1 MITREI
7 TNITFD
13 DTMNEI
19 AKTLLKFIYKTVC
32 IEINLWVEVRT
43 NQQNKYLWKV
53 FDIISKETG
62 YTLEQTKY
70 LILSAVGHIE
80 QFANKKTGEINTIL
94 KPTKTLSTKDFGEL
108 TERILQFC
116 AEHNLQILT
125 PQEYFET

>member
-62 YTLEQTKY
+62 
-70 LILSAVGHIE
+70 
-80 QFANKKTGEINTIL
+80 
-94 KPTKTLSTKDFGEL
+94 
-108 TERILQFC
+108 
-116 AEHNLQILT
+116 
-125 PQEYFET
+125 